1 MKKLFT
7 LFLLAILPLIANAQ
21 VKRTVNV
28 ETAGTLSTLISDGEK
43 YTIDELVI
51 TGELNGTDLK
61 LVREMVGCDYLGQQ
75 TQGKVTKLD
84 LSGIRI
90 VAGGEKYLDTKEI
103 SNSRGERTTNSNGF
117 VFSSGNDVLGSYLFA
132 GCDKLEE
139 IKLPNSIKT
148 IGDNVFHFGYGL
160 TSLTIPK
167 NVTSI
172 GHAVIFYC
180 QNLVSLSVEAIPS
193 K

>member
-7 LFLLAILPLIANAQ
+7 LFLLAILPLMANAQ

-28 ETAGTLSTLISDGEK
+28 ATAGTLSTLISDGEK
-43 YTIDELVI
+43 YTIDELTI

-90 VAGGEKYLDTKEI
+90 VAGGEKYLDTKNI
-103 SNSRGERTTNSNGF
+103 YDSGGACTSNGSGF
-117 VFSSGNDVLGSYLFA
+117 VFSSENDVLGSYLF
-132 GCDKLEE
+132 
-139 IKLPNSIKT
+139 
-148 IGDNVFHFGYGL
+148 
-160 TSLTIPK
+160 
-167 NVTSI
+167 
-172 GHAVIFYC
+172 
-180 QNLVSLSVEAIPS
+180 LSFPIICT
-193 K
+193 